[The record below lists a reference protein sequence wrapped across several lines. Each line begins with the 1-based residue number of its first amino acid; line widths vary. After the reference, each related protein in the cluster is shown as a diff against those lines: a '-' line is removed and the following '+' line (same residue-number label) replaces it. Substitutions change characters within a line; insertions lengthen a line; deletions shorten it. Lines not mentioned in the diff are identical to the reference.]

1 MQHNQKLGRNIYG
14 KAVPMKISIL
24 FALLLIGLTWY
35 AGDVVNGAAL
45 PIDPA
50 LARQYFAE
58 LKRISDYDNGKLWG
72 VRLYGPTMFVD
83 PESRSIVAN
92 QPDQGGQLKV
102 EDGIYVGSLGP
113 EINTANTATKW
124 SGTFWTM
131 VSWNA
136 ISDADQYERARLLIH
151 ESWHRIQKELGIP
164 SALTSNVYL
173 DGINGRVSLLL
184 EFRALSR
191 ALLAQKE
198 SERREAIADALII
211 RQYRQS
217 QFPQNNENAF
227 ERHEGMAE
235 YTGLKLCGLPDSLLI
250 RIAARKLKLGESN
263 DGLANSF
270 PYMTGPA
277 MGLLLDQY
285 NSNWRPEVRKGA
297 DLPSLIA
304 EAIGWQ
310 APIGNEQIRVAADL
324 ADAKYEKAK
333 LLEDETARAAL
344 LEKTSEVYRN
354 RLLTHERLV
363 IPNNNLQFSFN
374 PQEKL
379 IPLDTTGVI
388 YKTMRLSGDF
398 GVLEVT
404 DGILRTND
412 WQFFI
417 VAVPE
422 KIDGNP
428 IHGEGYKLQ
437 LNTGWHV
444 IDKTKGIFVIEKK

>member
-1 MQHNQKLGRNIYG
+1 
-14 KAVPMKISIL
+14 MKMRIL
-24 FALLLIGLTWY
+24 FTLLLIGLTWY

-50 LARQYFAE
+50 LARQYLAE
-58 LKRISDYDNGKLWG
+58 LKRISDTDNGKLWG
-72 VRLYGPTMFVD
+72 VRLYGPTIFVD
-83 PESRSIVAN
+83 PDSRSIVAN

-113 EINTANTATKW
+113 EINTANTATEW

-136 ISDADQYERARLLIH
+136 ISDTDQYERARLLIH

-173 DGINGRVSLLL
+173 DGINGRVFILL
-184 EFRALSR
+184 EFRGLSR
-191 ALLAQKE
+191 ALLASDK

-211 RQYRQS
+211 RQNRQS

-270 PYMTGPA
+270 PYLTGPA
-277 MGLLLDQY
+277 IGLLLDQY
-285 NSNWRPEVRKGA
+285 NADWRAEVCKGA
-297 DLPSLIA
+297 ELPVLLA
-304 EAIGWQ
+304 AAIDWH
-310 APIGNEQIRVAADL
+310 APIGNEQIIAAADL
-324 ADAKYEKAK
+324 AGAEYEKAK
-333 LLEDETARAAL
+333 LLDEETARAVL
-344 LEKTSEVYRN
+344 LEKTTEMYRN

-379 IPLDTTGVI
+379 IPLDTSGVI

-412 WQFFI
+412 WQCFI
-417 VAVPE
+417 VAAPDNV
-422 KIDGNP
+422 DTNP
-428 IHGEGYKLQ
+428 IIGEGYRLQ
-437 LNTGWHV
+437 LNPGWQ
-444 IDKTKGIFVIEKK
+444 IAGKTKGIFALEKK